1 MSHSITRR
9 RRWRTCATTLALT
22 LGSLAVPAAALAD
35 GQLDPAFNGT
45 GYHLGTAGEGTVF
58 TNSDNRIPM
67 IAQADGRIVVGGS
80 RGGLMTLVRY
90 NANGTLDGD
99 VRHRRLRHRVSSAA
113 RRRRPRATAARRP

>member
-1 MSHSITRR
+1 MSHSISRR

-45 GYHLGTAGEGTVF
+45 GYHLGSAGEGTVF

-80 RGGLMTLVRY
+80 RGGLMTLMRY
-90 NANGTLDGD
+90 NANGTLDGTFGNGGFATA
-99 VRHRRLRHRVSSAA
+99 SFGGTPSQT
-113 RRRRPRATAARRP
+113 RATAARRP